1 VRRRLAVAIL
11 AVAALAV
18 ALFGVP
24 LAIVVPRFVDEQDAS
39 RLERRA
45 VLASRQVPG
54 DFATNADPVEL
65 PERREIT
72 YTLYGSDGNR
82 ALGSGPRDGGAL
94 VDEALSNRVVQAE
107 RGENRVVAIPIVDHE
122 QVMGALVAS
131 EPTGVSDA
139 RANRALLLLA
149 GLGLAV
155 LAVGALVARVVAG
168 RLAKPVVEIRDQ
180 AVRLGDGEFDISV
193 ARSGIDD
200 LDEAGVALESTAR
213 RLDDLVQRERAFSAD
228 ASHQLRTPLAALRT
242 SIETELA
249 FPRDDRA
256 LVLNE
261 ALVDVGR
268 LESTIDELLQIA
280 RSSTVTVATT
290 SVEPLLESV
299 RRDWNGRFAQHD
311 RPLTVTGATSD
322 LFVRGARGP
331 LRQALDVLLD
341 NALVHGAGR
350 TEVRVRATDEA
361 VTLGVADGGDGF
373 AAVVPAEPNDVHG
386 MGLPLARRLVES
398 CGGRLILAGTGPNPI
413 VELVLVRST
422 DHR

>member
-1 VRRRLAVAIL
+1 VRRRLAAAIL

-24 LAIVVPRFVDEQDAS
+24 LAIVVPRFVDEQGAS
-39 RLERRA
+39 SLERRA

-65 PERREIT
+65 PERSGIA
-72 YTLYGSDGNR
+72 YTLYGRDGTR

-94 VDEALSNRVVQAE
+94 VDGALSNRVVQAE

-122 QVMGALVAS
+122 QVMGALLAS
-131 EPTGVSDA
+131 EPTGVTDA

-180 AVRLGDGEFDISV
+180 AVRLGEGEFDISV
-193 ARSGIDD
+193 PRSGIDD
-200 LDEAGVALESTAR
+200 LDEAGAALESTAR
-213 RLDDLVQRERAFSAD
+213 RLNDLVARERAFSAD

-261 ALVDVGR
+261 GLEVVGR
-268 LESTIDELLQIA
+268 LETTIDELLQIA

-290 SVEPLLESV
+290 SVEPLLESL

-311 RPLTVTGATSD
+311 RPLAVTGATTD
-322 LFVRGARGP
+322 LSVRGASGP

-350 TEVRVRATDEA
+350 TEVRVRMTEES
-361 VTLGVADGGDGF
+361 VTLGVSDGGDGF
-373 AAVVPAEPNDVHG
+373 AAVVPAETNDVHG

-398 CGGRLILAGTGPNPI
+398 CGGRLILAGTGPNPV
-413 VELVLVRST
+413 VELVLVRSA